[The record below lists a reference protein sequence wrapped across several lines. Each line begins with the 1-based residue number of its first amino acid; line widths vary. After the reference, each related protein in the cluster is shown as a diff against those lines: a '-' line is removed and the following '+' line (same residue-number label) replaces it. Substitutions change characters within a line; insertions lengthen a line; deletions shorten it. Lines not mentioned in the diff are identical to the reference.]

1 MRAIGVAVS
10 ALAADPNPP
19 AAFVRGD
26 YRRLKVGDYRI
37 MYVVEVDVITIER
50 ADRLISRLRLPAKC
64 TRRADLSGAYPQVRM
79 PRHLA
84 DARVVS

>member
-1 MRAIGVAVS
+1 MQAIGVAVS

-19 AAFVRGD
+19 AAFVRRD

-50 ADRLISRLRLPAKC
+50 VDRLI
-64 TRRADLSGAYPQVRM
+64 
-79 PRHLA
+79 
-84 DARVVS
+84 

>member
-37 MYVVEVDVITIER
+37 VYVVEVDVITIER
-50 ADRLISRLRLPAKC
+50 VDRLI
-64 TRRADLSGAYPQVRM
+64 
-79 PRHLA
+79 
-84 DARVVS
+84 